1 MTKKRIYFLSLLM
14 ITSLI
19 GCGKET
25 SIDETEKGFEKVV
38 DKIVSDENG
47 NTGLYIKQE
56 IEDITPTAYQPEEID
71 EEVEETTTTPETE
84 TETETETIKQELEE
98 GFYETNDSVTT
109 NHDVNIRDK
118 GTSEG
123 SNILGSVPSGTTI
136 TRYATNDYWSKIE
149 YNGLVGY
156 IYNDYIN

>member
-1 MTKKRIYFLSLLM
+1 MTKKIIYILLLLIM
-14 ITSLI
+14 TFSI
-19 GCGKET
+19 GCGKEV
-25 SIDETEKGFEKVV
+25 SIDETEKGFEKVE
-38 DKIVSDENG
+38 DKVISDENG

-71 EEVEETTTTPETE
+71 EEEIEETTTIPETE
-84 TETETETIKQELEE
+84 TESIKQELEE